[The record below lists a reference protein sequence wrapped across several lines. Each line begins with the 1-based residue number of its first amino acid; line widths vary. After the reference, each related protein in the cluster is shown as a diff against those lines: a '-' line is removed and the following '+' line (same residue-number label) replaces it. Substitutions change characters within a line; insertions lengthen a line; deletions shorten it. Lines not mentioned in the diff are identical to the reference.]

1 MSGDAT
7 FRVLG
12 PLAVDDG
19 TELRPVPG
27 GHRHDLLAALLCF
40 GDAGVAADDLAEL
53 LAGDPSAPAASTV
66 RSNVTRLRRFLA
78 EHVPSAVIELRP
90 QGYVLDP
97 GDAAVDRVEFE
108 ARLARAR
115 EAAATGDRS
124 RAADEAGAALGLWR
138 GPAFGAAGERLLLL
152 AEVTRL
158 EELRAL
164 ALEIRAAALLEVGRS
179 TEVVGELQPAVA
191 AHPLREEL
199 RRLLILALARAD
211 RQVEALRVYED
222 YRRVLAELGAEPS
235 PRLRELDRRVATG
248 DPSLLGPR
256 PGAGPG
262 RWPLPPEVTAT
273 TPLVAREGE
282 VARLAAALDWALAGT
297 QGLVVVEGE
306 AGVGKS
312 HLVAAL
318 AETAQQRGA
327 IVLAGACD
335 ETLRTPY
342 GPFARA
348 LRFFREQ
355 GGAWADDQLTPWWD
369 ELARLL
375 PEIRPEGAG
384 SADRAAGPPTDPQTE
399 LLRLLDA
406 LAGWLGALAAT
417 TPVVLVLEDL
427 HWAPDPTLLALR
439 RLALPGGLDHLLVL
453 ATVRNPELGRPP
465 LLDEVL
471 GAARRTGVLVDELD
485 LAGLD
490 VAGVGRLID
499 SLRADLDGDDAFVA
513 TVAELTAGNPL
524 FVGELVV
531 DLASPALPGD
541 RVALPS
547 AGDLVARRL
556 RQVDAEVAGVLA
568 EAAVIGTDVSLD
580 LLVDVSSESP
590 EVVLAALDEAIEAGL
605 LQVVPDPRQRLR
617 FTHAVVRDA
626 LLTRL
631 GRATAVDIHRRVA
644 AALLALPP
652 AARAPHVEALAR
664 HAYEASVVEGPAAA
678 VGLLVDAADA
688 ALAQRAYRHAAEWYG
703 RALELA
709 ERAGVAEAGRFE
721 LLAAKGDAQRRAG
734 DDGYRTSIL
743 TAAEL
748 AREAG
753 DGDGLARAALVGSR
767 GFFRQTGEP
776 DLDWLA
782 LLEEAVAVA
791 ADAPPASRAL
801 LLASYASEL
810 VWSDPEGRRF
820 ALADEAL
827 DQARLAGEPTVLS
840 QVLVLR
846 LTTIWSPEHL
856 DLCREAAA
864 EALVATRAAG
874 DQALHCHAL
883 RFAAGAAVEAGDREE
898 ADRLLARAEAATD
911 EVAQPDLQW
920 HLTLARAAWAV
931 ADGDLEVAE
940 ALAARSLA
948 LGMAAD
954 QPEALPFFGMVN
966 LEVLRYRGLL
976 PVVIDEVMQ
985 RGQEMFEDL
994 TFALHRFLAAGGRDD
1009 EARPAYEA
1017 RVADLDGIVLG
1028 LATMPAIANL
1038 AWLAVHFGDATAA
1051 AGLYERWVPYAD
1063 RLAQGILTLPV
1074 GHHHLGVLAATAGF
1088 DHRVEGHL
1096 AAAVDFHHR
1105 AGMPLHEAESRLA
1118 WARWSA
1124 GQGTDGVDQHLA
1136 VVREVADRHGA
1147 ALLAAEA
1154 DALT

>member
-1 MSGDAT
+1 MSGPPT

-19 TELRPVPG
+19 TGLRPVPG

-40 GDAGVAADDLAEL
+40 GDAGVASDDLAEL
-53 LAGDPSAPAASTV
+53 LAGDPAAPAASTV

-78 EHVPSAVIELRP
+78 DHVPSAVIELRP

-97 GDAAVDRVEFE
+97 GGAVVDRAEFE
-108 ARLARAR
+108 DRLDRAR
-115 EAAATGDRS
+115 EAAATGDRG

-138 GPAFGAAGERLLLL
+138 GPAFGATGERLLLL
-152 AEVTRL
+152 PEVTRL
-158 EELRAL
+158 EELRGL
-164 ALEIRAAALLEVGRS
+164 ALEIRAAALLDAGRA

-222 YRRVLAELGAEPS
+222 YRRALAELGAEPS

-282 VARLAAALDWALAGT
+282 VARLTTALDATLAGAH
-297 QGLVVVEGE
+297 GLVVVEGE

-312 HLVAAL
+312 HLVATL
-318 AETAQQRGA
+318 AEAAQQRGA

-335 ETLRTPY
+335 EALRTPY
-342 GPFARA
+342 GPFVRA

-355 GGAWADDQLTPWWD
+355 GGAWADDQLAPWWD

-375 PEIRPEGAG
+375 PEVRPA
-384 SADRAAGPPTDPQTE
+384 ADDGIGPPADPQTD

-439 RLALPGGLDHLLVL
+439 RLALPGGLDHLLVV
-453 ATVRNPELGRPP
+453 ATVRNPELGRPA

-471 GAARRTGVLVDELD
+471 GAARRTGVLAEELD
-485 LAGLD
+485 LVGLD
-490 VAGVGRLID
+490 EDGVGRLID
-499 SLRADLDGDDAFVA
+499 VLRADLDGDDAFVG
-513 TVAELTAGNPL
+513 TVAEVTAGNPL

-531 DLASPALPGD
+531 DLVTPSLPGD
-541 RVALPS
+541 RIALPS
-547 AGDLVARRL
+547 AGDLVTRRL

-568 EAAVIGTDVSLD
+568 EAAVIGSDVALD
-580 LLVDVSSESP
+580 LLVDVSTSAP
-590 EVVLAALDEAIEAGL
+590 DVVLAALDEAIEAGL

-631 GRATAVDIHRRVA
+631 GRAAAVDIHRRAA

-664 HAYEASVVEGPAAA
+664 HAYEASVVEGPSVA
-678 VGLLVDAADA
+678 VGPLVDAADA

-709 ERAGVAEAGRFE
+709 ERAGVAEPGRFE
-721 LLAAKGDAQRRAG
+721 LLAAKGDAERRAG

-767 GFFRQTGEP
+767 GFYRQTGEP

-791 ADAPPASRAL
+791 GDAPPASRAL

-810 VWSDPEGRRF
+810 VWSDPEGHRF

-827 DQARLAGEPTVLS
+827 DLARLAGEPTVLS

-856 DLCREAAA
+856 DLCREAAT
-864 EALVATRAAG
+864 EALVATSAAG

-883 RFAAGAAVEAGDREE
+883 RFAAGAAVESGDREE
-898 ADRLLARAEAATD
+898 ADRLLTRAEAATD

-931 ADGDLEVAE
+931 ADGDLPAAE
-940 ALAARSLA
+940 ALASRSLA
-948 LGMAAD
+948 LGMAAG

-1009 EARPAYEA
+1009 EARPSYEA

-1028 LATMPAIANL
+1028 LPTMPAIANL
-1038 AWLAVHFGDATAA
+1038 AWLAVHFDDADGAA
-1051 AGLYERWVPYAD
+1051 RLYERWRPYAD

-1074 GHHHLGVLAATAGF
+1074 GHHHLGVLAATAGL
-1088 DHRVEGHL
+1088 DDRVEAHL

-1118 WARWSA
+1118 WARWLA
-1124 GQGTDGVDQHLA
+1124 RRGAEGVDGHLD
-1136 VVREVADRHGA
+1136 VVRDLAERHGA